1 MPIFTSRACQ
11 EIARFQREELF
22 SGEFIRIAR
31 AYQCG
36 GPRFQLTVDD
46 VMTGL
51 DRIVPIS
58 QAAIEPSL
66 AESDECVTVVIDE
79 VCLHLLEGVT
89 VDFLETGFTF
99 ADAPSAV
106 C

>member
-1 MPIFTSRACQ
+1 MPTFTSAACS
-11 EIARFQREELF
+11 EIGRFHREELC

-51 DRIVPIS
+51 DRIVPVANGS
-58 QAAIEPSL
+58 AEQTQAEL
-66 AESDECVTVVIDE
+66 GDGVTVVIDE
-79 VCLHLLEGVT
+79 VCLQLLEGVL
-89 VDFLETGFTF
+89 VDFGENGFMF
-99 ADAPSAV
+99 AEAPPSA